1 MGKLIHQDFRMK
13 YITIL
18 LIVLASA
25 TAFARVKVKDPM
37 VITDSVT
44 ISSSAKPDIME
55 SGMTVQYKSQDY
67 AAVSAAMEKITGAVK
82 KSKDICTF
90 SGYRIAPEYQYIDGK
105 QINDGYMGYLDFDCK
120 FNSAPVYEAVVNDV
134 FTIADADSA
143 YLLTSKQIRW
153 SVSRK
158 VLDALRS
165 QMKVE
170 AIRTVLRTAREY
182 SKVSGLRCSARDIN
196 LEYNDY
202 SPVVREYSAVR
213 AGKTAVQ
220 VSEPDKTDQTV
231 SLSVKYNYVC
241 R

>member
-1 MGKLIHQDFRMK
+1 MKKL
-13 YITIL
+13 L
-18 LIVLASA
+18 VLALVLISV

-55 SGMTVQYKSQDY
+55 SGMTVQYKSMDY
-67 AAVSAAMEKITGAVK
+67 AEVSAAMEKISGVVK

-90 SGYRIAPEYQYIDGK
+90 TGYRISPEYQYTDGK
-105 QINDGYMGYLDFDCK
+105 QIPDGYMGFLDFDCK
-120 FNSAPVYEAVVNDV
+120 FNSAPVYEAVVNNV
-134 FTIADADSA
+134 FTIAEADSA
-143 YLLTSKQIRW
+143 YMLTSKQIRW
-153 SVSRK
+153 TVSRK

-182 SKVSGLRCSARDIN
+182 SRASGLHCTAKDIN

-202 SPVVREYSAVR
+202 APVAREFSAVR
-213 AGKTAVQ
+213 ASKAAIQ

>member
-1 MGKLIHQDFRMK
+1 MKKLLVFA
-13 YITIL
+13 L
-18 LIVLASA
+18 VLVSMS
-25 TAFARVKVKDPM
+25 AFARVKVKDPM

-55 SGMTVQYKSQDY
+55 SGMTVQYKSPDY
-67 AAVSAAMEKITGAVK
+67 AAVSAAMEKISGVVK

-90 SGYRIAPEYQYIDGK
+90 SGYRISPEYQYVDGK
-105 QINDGYMGYLDFDCK
+105 QIADGYMGYLDFDCK
-120 FNSAPVYEAVVNDV
+120 FNSAPVYEAVVNNV
-134 FTIADADSA
+134 FTVSETDNA
-143 YLLTSKQIRW
+143 YMLTSKQIRW

-165 QMKVE
+165 QMKIE
-170 AIRTVLRTAREY
+170 AIKTVLRTAREY
-182 SKVSGLRCSARDIN
+182 SRASGLYCTAKDIN

-202 SPVVREYSAVR
+202 VPMAREYSAVR
-213 AGKTAVQ
+213 ATKAAIQ

-231 SLSVKYNYVC
+231 SLTVKYNFVC

>member
-1 MGKLIHQDFRMK
+1 MK
-13 YITIL
+13 YVIVAL
-18 LIVLASA
+18 LVLASA
-25 TAFARVKVKDPM
+25 TAFARVKIKDPM

-55 SGMTVQYKSQDY
+55 SGMTVQYKSQNY
-67 AAVSAAMEKITGAVK
+67 AAVASAMEKITGAVK

-90 SGYRIAPEYQYIDGK
+90 SGYRISPEYQYVDGK

-120 FNSAPVYEAVVNDV
+120 FNSAPVYEAVGNDV
-134 FTIADADSA
+134 FAIADADSA

-158 VLDALRS
+158 VMDAQRS
-165 QMKVE
+165 QMKIE
-170 AIRTVLRTAREY
+170 AIKTVLRTARDY
-182 SKVSGLRCSARDIN
+182 SRASGLHCTPKDIN
-196 LEYNDY
+196 LEYNDF
-202 SPVVREYSAVR
+202 SPVAREYSAVR
-213 AGKTAVQ
+213 ASKTSIQ

>member
-1 MGKLIHQDFRMK
+1 MKKL
-13 YITIL
+13 L
-18 LIVLASA
+18 VLALVLVSV
-25 TAFARVKVKDPM
+25 TAFARVKIKDPM

-44 ISSSAKPDIME
+44 ITSSAKPDIME
-55 SGMTVQYKSQDY
+55 SGMTVQYKSMDY
-67 AAVSAAMEKITGAVK
+67 AEVSAAMEKISGVVK

-90 SGYRIAPEYQYIDGK
+90 TGYRISPEYQYADGK
-105 QINDGYMGYLDFDCK
+105 QVPDGYMGFLDFDCK
-120 FNSAPVYEAVVNDV
+120 FNSAPVYEAVVNNV
-134 FTIADADSA
+134 FTIAGADSA
-143 YLLTSKQIRW
+143 YILTSKQIRW
-153 SVSRK
+153 TVSRK

-182 SKVSGLRCSARDIN
+182 SRASGLYCTAKDIN

-202 SPVVREYSAVR
+202 VPVAREFSAVR
-213 AGKTAVQ
+213 ASKAAIQ